1 MSGEQLRGR
10 ILRGV
15 GGLYTIRDEKTG
27 ADYVLRARGRFR
39 REGMTPLVGDNV
51 LFTPGQGEEHGWI
64 DEILPRMSQSLR
76 PPVANIS
83 LQILVVAPE
92 PVPDLLL
99 IDRMLVYAGQS
110 GFAAVLCVNKC
121 DLDAQVAPVLEKQ
134 YAASGTAVLATSA
147 RTGDGL
153 DALRARMQGEVS
165 CMAGQSA
172 VGKST
177 LLNALLG
184 TQLQTGGLS
193 EKIRRGKH
201 TTRHAE
207 LIETGGLTVLDTPGF
222 SLLSLDPGMEPE
234 TLQDWYPEYA
244 ALSAGCRF
252 QPCLHDSEPDCAV
265 RAAVEDGV
273 LSVARYERYR
283 TLLGEVREAWSNR
296 YRK

>member
-1 MSGEQLRGR
+1 MSSAQQRGR

-15 GGLYTIRDEKTG
+15 GGLYTIRGETTRT
-27 ADYVLRARGRFR
+27 DYVLRARGRFR
-39 REGMTPLVGDNV
+39 REGMTPLVGDVV

-64 DEILPRMSQSLR
+64 DEILPRVSQSLR

-92 PVPDLLL
+92 PEPDLLL
-99 IDRMLVYAGQS
+99 IDRMLVYSEQS
-110 GFAAVLCVNKC
+110 GFTAVLCVNKS
-121 DLDAQVAPVLEKQ
+121 DLDTSIAPALGKQ
-134 YAASGTAVLATSA
+134 YAASGTMVLATSA
-147 RTGDGL
+147 KTGDGL
-153 DALRARMQGEVS
+153 EALRTRMQGELS

-177 LLNALLG
+177 LLNTLLG
-184 TQLQTGGLS
+184 THLQTGGLS

-222 SLLSLDPGMEPE
+222 SLLELPSGMEPE

-265 RAAVEDGV
+265 RTAIGDGT
-273 LSVARYERYR
+273 LSTERYERYR
-283 TLLGEVREAWSNR
+283 TLLGAVREAWQNR